1 MQYRNI
7 KVRDM
12 TMRWQEAG
20 EGALDSGGAE
30 YLRREGAGAHVVLV
44 HGIPTC
50 PRLWRHVAPL
60 VPGARILAWEM
71 MRYGASIAQGRGR
84 ALGIAQQAEYLT
96 QWMEAIGV
104 DRAILVGHDL
114 GGGVVQNVAVRYPER
129 VQALVLV
136 NSICYDSWPIF
147 SIKLMRALWPIM
159 NWLPRPAFRM
169 IFRIILQR
177 GHETPERATEAM
189 KEHWS
194 HYSTAD
200 GAAAFIRQ
208 VRALDVNDT
217 LSIADRLPALG
228 IPARIVWGAADRF
241 QKIEYG
247 ERLAADLRAP
257 IDRTETARHFVPE
270 DHPERVAA
278 AINALLSQIPSA
290 SETPPSNK
298 LRARAPAL
306 IYA

>member
-7 KVRDM
+7 KISDM
-12 TMRWQEAG
+12 TMRWQETSEA
-20 EGALDSGGAE
+20 APDSGGAE
-30 YLRREGAGAHVVLV
+30 YLGREGAGAHVVLV

-71 MRYGASIAQGRGR
+71 MGYGASIAQGRGR

-114 GGGVVQNVAVRYPER
+114 GGGVVQNVAVRHPER

-147 SIKLMRALWPIM
+147 SIRLMRALWPIVS
-159 NWLPRPAFRM
+159 WLPQPAFRM
-169 IFRIILQR
+169 IFRIILPR
-177 GHETPERATEAM
+177 GHESPDGATTAM

-194 HYSTAD
+194 HYSTTD

-241 QKIEYG
+241 QKIGYG

-257 IDRTETARHFVPE
+257 IDRIETGRHFVPE
-270 DHPERVAA
+270 DHPEKVAE
-278 AINALLSQIPSA
+278 AINGMLSQIPSA
-290 SETPPSNK
+290 PERRLQTI
-298 LRARAPAL
+298 LRARAPH
-306 IYA
+306 